1 MGILIHWKQH
11 VYVLWCM
18 AYVFKWGT
26 CEKSNINHCTR
37 RFILAQVKHQNLI
50 PRSWEKTVPT
60 DLDNNFNINAT
71 FWSFWIKTYKNIGF
85 AYYIFLCRTSVWHNR
100 FGTARNVQNRQIL
113 SAQEISLKEKGKPLI
128 SSIRCL
134 QSGENFVLSKTFTL
148 WGGSHIF
155 LYVAKASEVA
165 T

>member
-71 FWSFWIKTYKNIGF
+71 FWSFWIKTYKKLDLPI
-85 AYYIFLCRTSVWHNR
+85 TSFYAELVYDII
-100 FGTARNVQNRQIL
+100 ALVQQEMYKIEKFWVHKK
-113 SAQEISLKEKGKPLI
+113 SA
-128 SSIRCL
+128 
-134 QSGENFVLSKTFTL
+134 
-148 WGGSHIF
+148 
-155 LYVAKASEVA
+155 
-165 T
+165 